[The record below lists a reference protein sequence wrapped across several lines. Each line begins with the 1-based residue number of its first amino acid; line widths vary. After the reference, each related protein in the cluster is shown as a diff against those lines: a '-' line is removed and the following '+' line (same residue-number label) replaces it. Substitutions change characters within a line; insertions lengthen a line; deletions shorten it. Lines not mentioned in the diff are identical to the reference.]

1 MKFDFIE
8 IGTSDFRTLIEKADD
23 RTIGLSIEPIK
34 QYLDNLP
41 NKPLV
46 TKANY
51 AISDIKGEVDIYY
64 VDPGNIVKYNL
75 PTWVRGCNS
84 INHPHPTVKKMLGEK
99 YETIITI
106 DKVKVITWED
116 IIRIYDVEEI
126 KTLQIDTE
134 GHDDVILENYY
145 KECILYPNILADNII
160 FEYNELSNKPKLE
173 NIIHKFKNLG
183 YTGKRI
189 DMGNYKLYK
198 FQQSH

>member
-1 MKFDFIE
+1 MKYDFIE

-51 AISDIKGEVDIYY
+51 AISDIKGEVEIYY
-64 VDPGNIVKYNL
+64 VDPGNIAKYNL

-84 INHPHPTVKKMLGEK
+84 INRPHPTVKKMLGEK

-116 IIRIYDVEEI
+116 IIRIYDVEGI

-134 GHDDVILENYY
+134 GHDGVILENYY

-160 FEYNELSNKPKLE
+160 FEYNELSNKLKLE

-183 YTGKRI
+183 YTGERI

-198 FQQSH
+198 F